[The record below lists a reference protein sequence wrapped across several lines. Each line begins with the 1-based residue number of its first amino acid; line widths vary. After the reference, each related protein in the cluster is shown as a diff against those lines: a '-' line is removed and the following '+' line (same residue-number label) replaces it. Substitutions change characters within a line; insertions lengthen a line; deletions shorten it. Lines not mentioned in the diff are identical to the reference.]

1 MLALFSRVDPVVVY
15 KNVAFFKIKL
25 NVINKEVN
33 ICEEDKDKHCLDR
46 LYYVLD
52 TSGNLLVI
60 MLK

>member
-15 KNVAFFKIKL
+15 ENVAFFKIKL
-25 NVINKEVN
+25 NVINEKVN
-33 ICEEDKDKHCLDR
+33 ICEEDKDKHCLDH